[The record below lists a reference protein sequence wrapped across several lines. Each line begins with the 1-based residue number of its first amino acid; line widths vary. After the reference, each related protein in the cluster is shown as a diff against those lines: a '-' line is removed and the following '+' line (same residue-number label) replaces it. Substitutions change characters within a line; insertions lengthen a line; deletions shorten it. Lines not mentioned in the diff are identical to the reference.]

1 MPPPPWRASGIR
13 PLTNGI
19 SERLNSVSPSDRC
32 YVVQTARSPV
42 VLTKTQWSP
51 SAIYFR
57 VVDRAEM
64 FFKMFDFSNVRTG
77 IHRCRRPIYT
87 WRRSK
92 SVTIWNVH
100 NSADIF
106 SPLTT
111 VCHSAFFPAIDAK
124 QSSAMYRNFYDS
136 NPKSLRSAF
145 LVLPST
151 VDYFFTFLFIAAV
164 VRLTN
169 SFRFIQE
176 TMSVNPFVVF
186 FHAKVANDRNVKFIF
201 VFLSALTEISIIS
214 GIQSDYSATQ
224 CVFRAPAVC
233 GELASCRHTGSMC
246 INTLGGPMS
255 ACNFCIFGNV
265 RW

>member
-111 VCHSAFFPAIDAK
+111 VCHSAFF
-124 QSSAMYRNFYDS
+124 
-136 NPKSLRSAF
+136 
-145 LVLPST
+145 
-151 VDYFFTFLFIAAV
+151 
-164 VRLTN
+164 
-169 SFRFIQE
+169 
-176 TMSVNPFVVF
+176 
-186 FHAKVANDRNVKFIF
+186 
-201 VFLSALTEISIIS
+201 S
-214 GIQSDYSATQ
+214 GHWRKTK
-224 CVFRAPAVC
+224 
-233 GELASCRHTGSMC
+233 
-246 INTLGGPMS
+246 
-255 ACNFCIFGNV
+255 FGNV
-265 RW
+265 SKFLWFQSKKPTVGVSRATVNRGLLFLHFYSSLLWCGSQIRSASYRKRCQLTHL